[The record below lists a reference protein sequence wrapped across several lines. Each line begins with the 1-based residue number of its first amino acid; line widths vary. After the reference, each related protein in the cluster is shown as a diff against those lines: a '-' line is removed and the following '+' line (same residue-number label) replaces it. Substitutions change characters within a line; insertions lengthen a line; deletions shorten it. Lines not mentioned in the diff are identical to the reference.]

1 MRHYECKIYFYS
13 IFFFV
18 KINILQAD
26 RGCVEEVIR
35 RISSEHIR
43 EGVIDRFWLVST
55 WVFFLRV
62 SASASL
68 RLSRISGTK
77 SRWLRK
83 SPQCDSSPSG
93 LCPGILQFH
102 WFFDFRNVIVFLKSF
117 KNFIQINHNIR
128 FDWSRFSFSFQSDH
142 FCKLVQDLLKYVS
155 QNEHHLDYYA
165 TYDKTVRYCS
175 INKNNNLATTSS
187 VSEVVCAASS
197 RSSESRIRWLQ

>member
-13 IFFFV
+13 IFFV
-18 KINILQAD
+18 VETNILQAD

-55 WVFFLRV
+55 WIFFLRA

-68 RLSRISGTK
+68 RLSRTSGTK

-102 WFFDFRNVIVFLKSF
+102 WFFDFRNIIVFFWK
-117 KNFIQINHNIR
+117 
-128 FDWSRFSFSFQSDH
+128 
-142 FCKLVQDLLKYVS
+142 V
-155 QNEHHLDYYA
+155 
-165 TYDKTVRYCS
+165 
-175 INKNNNLATTSS
+175 
-187 VSEVVCAASS
+187 
-197 RSSESRIRWLQ
+197 SRISYKLITIFVSIDLDFRFLFKAIIFGNFFTTYWTMFLKINIIWIIMQLMIRPLDTVQ